1 MKDKTSYTLDYY
13 NHQAEEFVNSTV
25 DVDFSNIQ
33 NQFIKMLPKGST
45 ILDLGCGSGRD
56 SKAFKNAG
64 YKVIAVDGSEELC
77 KIASKHIGQEVI
89 CSTFQDLELS
99 EEIDGIWACASLL
112 HLEKEE
118 IIYTINKLSKNLKQ
132 EGIFYASFKYGDF
145 TGERNG
151 RFFTDMTEESFSI
164 MMNDIKDL
172 KVIKQMT
179 SDDVREDK
187 TIKWLNVFL
196 KKENVLL

>member
-13 NHQAEEFVNSTV
+13 NQQAEEFVNSTV
-25 DVDFSNIQ
+25 DVDFSDIQ

-118 IIYTINKLSKNLKQ
+118 IIYIINKLSKNLKPG
-132 EGIFYASFKYGDF
+132 GILYASFKYGDF

>member
-13 NHQAEEFVNSTV
+13 NQQAEEFVNSTV

-33 NQFIKMLPKGST
+33 NQFIEMLPKGST

-64 YKVIAVDGSEELC
+64 YKVIALDGSEELC

-132 EGIFYASFKYGDF
+132 DGILYASFKYGDF

-187 TIKWLNVFL
+187 TIKWLNVFMM
-196 KKENVLL
+196 KR

>member
-13 NHQAEEFVNSTV
+13 NQQAEEFVNSTV
-25 DVDFSNIQ
+25 DVDFSDIQ

-118 IIYTINKLSKNLKQ
+118 IVYTINKLSKNLKPG
-132 EGIFYASFKYGDF
+132 GIFYASFKYGDF

-196 KKENVLL
+196 KKEIVLL